1 MDIIG
6 FLYQFIIL
14 NLGILFLAKSKVL
27 THAAEI
33 INKHFSEAIHEK
45 EAEIDA
51 IEDSILE
58 AQKALHLLRYGSVS
72 QTYSNFR
79 EMVSKSLCSILMNV
93 KLYIRISVYDDLLI
107 LTCPFSIPVWVNFFM
122 TVFDF

>member
-6 FLYQFIIL
+6 L
-14 NLGILFLAKSKVL
+14 NISHTSIYNPESFRILFLAKSKVL

-93 KLYIRISVYDDLLI
+93 K
-107 LTCPFSIPVWVNFFM
+107 M
-122 TVFDF
+122 

>member
-1 MDIIG
+1 MIRAKMP
-6 FLYQFIIL
+6 LRYQFIFL
-14 NLGILFLAKSKVL
+14 NLGTLFLAKSKVL

-79 EMVSKSLCSILMNV
+79 EMVSKSVC
-93 KLYIRISVYDDLLI
+93 
-107 LTCPFSIPVWVNFFM
+107 
-122 TVFDF
+122 